1 MTAMVPGG
9 QGPWFC
15 GLIFNTSDS
24 CKKQT
29 HLTAHTLPHLAVDSL
44 NKKHQ
49 KSKDRDHCWV
59 MIMKIGPFERWSCA
73 LAFLHLWTDK
83 SRGKFRRIER
93 GLELF
98 STYQRDYNLKMWTIK
113 ETQIHAKQ
121 RFFEHSFGN
130 VIYNMYD
137 PAFIVPIKATPIVL
151 EDSEKEDEGGE
162 EEENRRESFMTN
174 LKDLF
179 KEPVIVQRVK
189 EVQILLEKSTAP
201 KKKQKIKK

>member
-1 MTAMVPGG
+1 MTGVPGG

-15 GLIFNTSDS
+15 GLIFNTSDA

-29 HLTAHTLPHLAVDSL
+29 HLIAHTLPHFAVDSL

-49 KSKDRDHCWV
+49 KSKERDNCWIL
-59 MIMKIGPFERWSCA
+59 IMKIGPFERWSHA

-98 STYQRDYNLKMWTIK
+98 HTYQTAYNLKLWAIQ

-121 RFFEHSFGN
+121 RFFEHSFGS
-130 VIYNMYD
+130 VVFNMYD
-137 PAFIVPIKATPIVL
+137 PAFVVPVRPVA
-151 EDSEKEDEGGE
+151 E
-162 EEENRRESFMTN
+162 EEEDEFDEDGEENQTN
-174 LKDLF
+174 QQEAFLTRLKDLF
-179 KEPVIVQRVK
+179 KEPVLVQNIK
-189 EVQILLEKSTAP
+189 DTQGLLEKTIGP
-201 KKKQKIKK
+201 KKRQKTKK